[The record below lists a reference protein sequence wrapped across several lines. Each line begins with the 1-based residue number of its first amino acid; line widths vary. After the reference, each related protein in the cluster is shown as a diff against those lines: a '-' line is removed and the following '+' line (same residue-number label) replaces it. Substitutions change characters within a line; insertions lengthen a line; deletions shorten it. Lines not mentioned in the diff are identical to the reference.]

1 MLSFYLCFIFVIYVF
16 SYFALSCLSF
26 LLSLRFFGQVSH
38 PPVFFIVPVYCRQLY
53 SGTTDGNESANILK
67 TAAALHSEQAPGW
80 ELKVIGLLICL
91 FADTLPLLTP
101 KHPSAST
108 EEAGDLS
115 AQRKMVSYIYRH
127 YPEKLTLDDIAA
139 AGNVC
144 RSKCCAIFRRYMRQ
158 TPIAFLNAYR
168 LQISG
173 DLLRRSSDS
182 ITEIALAC
190 GFHHMS
196 YFSELFSK
204 TYGCTPREY
213 RASYTVPTSA
223 VQEF

>member
-1 MLSFYLCFIFVIYVF
+1 M
-16 SYFALSCLSF
+16 
-26 LLSLRFFGQVSH
+26 
-38 PPVFFIVPVYCRQLY
+38 
-53 SGTTDGNESANILK
+53 
-67 TAAALHSEQAPGW
+67 
-80 ELKVIGLLICL
+80 
-91 FADTLPLLTP
+91 
-101 KHPSAST
+101 
-108 EEAGDLS
+108 
-115 AQRKMVSYIYRH
+115 
-127 YPEKLTLDDIAA
+127 
-139 AGNVC
+139 C

-213 RASYTVPTSA
+213 RAGLKGDATPPA
-223 VQEF
+223 F

>member
-1 MLSFYLCFIFVIYVF
+1 MLSSYLCFIFVIYVF

-26 LLSLRFFGQVSH
+26 LLSLRFLGQVSH

-108 EEAGDLS
+108 EEAGDL
-115 AQRKMVSYIYRH
+115 
-127 YPEKLTLDDIAA
+127 
-139 AGNVC
+139 
-144 RSKCCAIFRRYMRQ
+144 
-158 TPIAFLNAYR
+158 
-168 LQISG
+168 
-173 DLLRRSSDS
+173 LRRSSDS